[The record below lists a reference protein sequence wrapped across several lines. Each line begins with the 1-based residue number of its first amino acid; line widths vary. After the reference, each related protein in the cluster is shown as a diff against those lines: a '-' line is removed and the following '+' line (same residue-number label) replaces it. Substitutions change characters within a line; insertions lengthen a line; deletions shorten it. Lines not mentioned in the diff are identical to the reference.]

1 MIAGLGW
8 VDWALLAVLVVSVLV
23 GLWRG
28 FVFELMSLLGW
39 VVAWIAAQW
48 FAADLARHLPIG
60 TPGSAL
66 QLAVAFV
73 LCFLGALIVWAL
85 IARLVRLM
93 LHATPLS
100 AVDRVLGAGFG
111 LLRGGVLLLVI
122 ATVVLLTPW
131 GKSPGWRASQGA
143 IWLNSALHGL
153 KPVLPETVARRLPG

>member
-1 MIAGLGW
+1 VIAGLGW
-8 VDWALLAVLVVSVLV
+8 VDWTLLAVLGVSVLV

-28 FVFELMSLLGW
+28 FVFEVMSLLGW

-48 FAADLARHLPIG
+48 FAVDLARHLPIG
-60 TPGSAL
+60 APGSAL

-73 LCFLGALIVWAL
+73 LCFAGALIVWSL

-100 AVDRVLGAGFG
+100 AFDRVLGAVFG
-111 LLRGGVLLLVI
+111 LLRGGVLLLVV

-131 GKSPGWRASQGA
+131 AKSSGWRTSHGA
-143 IWLNSALHGL
+143 MWLNSALHGL
-153 KPVLPETVARRLPG
+153 KPVLPDTVARRLPA

>member
-28 FVFELMSLLGW
+28 FVFEVMSLLGW
-39 VVAWIAAQW
+39 LVAWIAAQW
-48 FAADLARHLPIG
+48 FAVDLARHVPVG
-60 TPGSAL
+60 APGSTL

-73 LCFLGALIVWAL
+73 LCFLAALIVWTL
-85 IARLVRLM
+85 VARLVRML

-100 AVDRVLGAGFG
+100 AFDRVLGAAFG
-111 LLRGGVLLLVI
+111 LLRGGVLLLVV

-131 GKSPGWRASQGA
+131 GKSPGWRASHGA
-143 IWLNSALHGL
+143 MWLNTALHGL
-153 KPVLPETVARRLPG
+153 KPVLPETVARRLPA